1 MKSLRRLI
9 AAGLVIFLFTFSLFL
24 IRSLS
29 STTPD
34 YNTLTAVEGLEEVT
48 IEIPTGASGSE
59 IAAILYEA
67 GVVKSTQAFF
77 RVAVADE
84 RSQKVVPGSHRLT
97 LKISAQQALEQLLD
111 PERIPNLIRINEGA
125 WRSEIQEAFLSY
137 GFTRSEISRAFS
149 SLKLPKGFS
158 SSEGLLFPAQYSF
171 PEGTTAAQAAQRLVE
186 RFTEDRY
193 AKKLLQGS
201 AQYSPQQLL
210 TIASIIQ
217 AEGSTQDFSKVS
229 RVIYNRLKIGMPLQ
243 MDSTVHY
250 IMQARG
256 DIFLSRKST
265 MLNSPYNTYR
275 RYGLPPGPICSPGAD
290 AIKAAL
296 EPVAGDWLYFITVAP
311 GDTRF
316 TSSLDEFNTW
326 KAIYTKNRKA
336 GAFK

>member
-1 MKSLRRLI
+1 MKNLRRLI

-24 IRSLS
+24 IRSIS

-34 YNTLTAVEGLEEVT
+34 YNTLTSVEGLEEVT
-48 IEIPTGASGSE
+48 IEVPTGASGSE

-84 RSQKVVPGSHRLT
+84 RSQKVAPGSHRLT

-137 GFTRSEISRAFS
+137 GFDRSEINRAFS

-186 RFTEDRY
+186 RFTEDGY

-201 AQYSPQQLL
+201 SQYSPQQLL

-229 RVIYNRLKIGMPLQ
+229 RVIYNRLNIGMPLQ

>member
-34 YNTLTAVEGLEEVT
+34 YNTLTSVEGLEEVT

-67 GVVKSTQAFF
+67 GVVKSSQAFF

-84 RSQKVVPGSHRLT
+84 RSQKVAPGSHRLT

-137 GFTRSEISRAFS
+137 GFDRSEINRAFS

>member
-1 MKSLRRLI
+1 VKNLRRLI

-24 IRSLS
+24 IRSIS

-34 YNTLTAVEGLEEVT
+34 YNTLTSVEGLEEVT
-48 IEIPTGASGSE
+48 IEVPTGASGSE

-84 RSQKVVPGSHRLT
+84 RSQKVAPGSHRLT

-137 GFTRSEISRAFS
+137 GFVRSEINRAFS

-186 RFTEDRY
+186 RFTEDGY

-201 AQYSPQQLL
+201 SQYSPQQLL

>member
-24 IRSLS
+24 IRSIS

-34 YNTLTAVEGLEEVT
+34 YNTLTSVEGLEEVT
-48 IEIPTGASGSE
+48 IEVPTGASGSE

-84 RSQKVVPGSHRLT
+84 RSQKVAPGSHRLT

-125 WRSEIQEAFLSY
+125 WRSEIQEVFLSY
-137 GFTRSEISRAFS
+137 GFDRSEINRAFS

-186 RFTEDRY
+186 RFTEDGY

-201 AQYSPQQLL
+201 SQYSPQQLL

>member
-1 MKSLRRLI
+1 MKNLRRLI

-24 IRSLS
+24 IRSIS

-34 YNTLTAVEGLEEVT
+34 YNTLTSVEGLEEVT
-48 IEIPTGASGSE
+48 IEVPTGASGSE

-84 RSQKVVPGSHRLT
+84 RSQKVAPGSHRLT

-137 GFTRSEISRAFS
+137 GFDRSEINRAFS

-186 RFTEDRY
+186 RFTEDGY

-201 AQYSPQQLL
+201 SQYSPQQLL

-316 TSSLDEFNTW
+316 TSSLDEFNNW

>member
-1 MKSLRRLI
+1 MKNLRRLI

-24 IRSLS
+24 IRSIS

-34 YNTLTAVEGLEEVT
+34 YNTLTSVEGLEEVT
-48 IEIPTGASGSE
+48 IEVPTGASGSE

-67 GVVKSTQAFF
+67 GVVKSSQAFF

-84 RSQKVVPGSHRLT
+84 RSQKVAPGSHRLT

-193 AKKLLQGS
+193 AKILLQGS

>member
-1 MKSLRRLI
+1 VKSLRRLI

-34 YNTLTAVEGLEEVT
+34 YNTLTSVEGLEEVT

-84 RSQKVVPGSHRLT
+84 RSQKVAPGSHRLT

-171 PEGTTAAQAAQRLVE
+171 PEGTTATQAAQRLVE
-186 RFTEDRY
+186 RFTEDGY

-201 AQYSPQQLL
+201 SQYSPQQLL

>member
-1 MKSLRRLI
+1 VKSLRRLI

-34 YNTLTAVEGLEEVT
+34 YNTLTSVEGLEEVT
-48 IEIPTGASGSE
+48 IEVPTGASGSE

-84 RSQKVVPGSHRLT
+84 RSQKVAPGSHRLT

-193 AKKLLQGS
+193 AKILLQGS